1 MYNIIWYVILHRN
14 RLSIPFVSPYTVVVI
29 QWNFNVVIGC
39 SALEIDITQSS
50 YCKPELWTRPADVGL
65 ESNLFYNTH
74 VFCYVF
80 WFIHYAMRQKFKIV
94 FMHSN
99 VKCNISIVFCF
110 FQTLLARL
118 WVDWSWFWGYTFIM
132 MRSCCI
138 NIQQL
143 KRWLYCLCWW
153 LVLMLLICLYDVTCD
168 CWGDVLFLTRRAIA
182 SVLYELF
189 RHP

>member
-1 MYNIIWYVILHRN
+1 MVCFNTSKLVINSVCFPLH
-14 RLSIPFVSPYTVVVI
+14 
-29 QWNFNVVIGC
+29 
-39 SALEIDITQSS
+39 SS
-50 YCKPELWTRPADVGL
+50 YDTVICQCCNWLLCSWNRYNPIQLCKPELQTRPADVGL

-74 VFCYVF
+74 MFCYVF

-110 FQTLLARL
+110 FQTLSARL

-153 LVLMLLICLYDVTCD
+153 LVLMLLICLYVVTCD
-168 CWGDVLFLTRRAIA
+168 WWGDVLFLARWAIA